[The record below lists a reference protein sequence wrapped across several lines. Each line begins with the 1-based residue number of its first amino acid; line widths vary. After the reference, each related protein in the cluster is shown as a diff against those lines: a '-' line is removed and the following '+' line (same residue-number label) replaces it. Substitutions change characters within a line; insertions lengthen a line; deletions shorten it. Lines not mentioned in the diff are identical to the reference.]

1 MTVVRAIARP
11 LLSTIFIV
19 QGVNAVRNP
28 EPLVPKAQPVTD
40 KLVPMVK
47 KVAPP
52 QIGDRIPETTAGMVR
67 LNGAAQV
74 VGGLALAS
82 GRARRPAAAL
92 LAALLVPTT
101 VAGHPFWS
109 EKDKDARNLQRI
121 QFMKNLSLLGGLM
134 LAAVDTE
141 GKPGLVWRAGHLA
154 GHAQDSMR
162 RAAATTARETR
173 RAAKVTAKETR
184 RATEDARRAAQTTA
198 RETRL
203 AVRAARLGRR
213 IPG

>member
-1 MTVVRAIARP
+1 VYEGGMTVVRAIARP

-40 KLVPMVK
+40 RLVPMVK

-52 QIGDRIPETTAGMVR
+52 QLGDRIPETTAGMVR

-74 VGGLALAS
+74 LGGVALAS

-109 EKDKDARNLQRI
+109 EKDKEARNLQRI

-141 GKPGLVWRAGHLA
+141 GKPGVAWRASHGA
-154 GHAQDSMR
+154 K
-162 RAAATTARETR
+162 AAKRETR
-173 RAAKVTAKETR
+173 RGAKAAKREAK
-184 RATEDARRAAQTTA
+184 QLA
-198 RETRL
+198 REAKQAAKL
-203 AVRAARLGRR
+203 AKAELHLS
-213 IPG
+213 

>member
-40 KLVPMVK
+40 RLVPMVK

-52 QIGDRIPETTAGMVR
+52 QLGDRIPETTAGMVR

-74 VGGLALAS
+74 LGGVALAS

-109 EKDKDARNLQRI
+109 EKDKEARNLQRI

-141 GKPGLVWRAGHLA
+141 GKPGVAWRASHGA
-154 GHAQDSMR
+154 K
-162 RAAATTARETR
+162 AAKRETR
-173 RAAKVTAKETR
+173 RGAKAAKREAK
-184 RATEDARRAAQTTA
+184 QLA
-198 RETRL
+198 REAKQAAKL
-203 AVRAARLGRR
+203 AKAELHLS
-213 IPG
+213 